1 MNYKR
6 FSGFFRIVMCLSL
19 FSCNHT
25 HSRSEIIVAMDQ
37 YDHFIRNMDADS
49 IAMLFTPDGNLG
61 NMAHGQDSIRKFL
74 ASFKNIKVLS
84 SSSTPGTIELSGD
97 SSIQKGTY
105 RQVDLVN
112 NKDTIFVKGTYITNW
127 KWVDEKG
134 WRIKSIITIPIP

>member
-1 MNYKR
+1 
-6 FSGFFRIVMCLSL
+6 
-19 FSCNHT
+19 
-25 HSRSEIIVAMDQ
+25 MDQ